1 MSEQEEIQAT
11 LAEHRAWTWNR
22 FKEEHGPHVIGQD
35 RQDPSIT
42 HVYPA
47 MRTGDRVAM
56 CGNVH
61 PERITFYYTL
71 ACWPTCKAC
80 AAEIYNLCTTS
91 LPEVVSVQSEVS
103 GVSGQLVLPDSENWG
118 L

>member
-22 FKEEHGPHVIGQD
+22 FKEEHGPHVIGHDWQN
-35 RQDPSIT
+35 RAVT
-42 HVYPA
+42 HVF
-47 MRTGDRVAM
+47 TTSGDRVAM
-56 CGNVH
+56 CGTKH
-61 PERITFYYTL
+61 PQHITFFYTM

-80 AAEIYNLCTTS
+80 ASQIYNLCTTS

-103 GVSGQLVLPDSENWG
+103 GTSGQLDLPGSETWG
-118 L
+118 R